1 MKTLHVF
8 RCGVED
14 LYAITEDATG
24 ANLPA
29 DLCASRWG
37 RFKSLS
43 YDGHL
48 PPWGLDVASQ
58 NRHGALLA
66 GLSQN
71 GFFISEGEALP
82 AEIMTPP
89 DHDGA

>member
-1 MKTLHVF
+1 MKTLYVF

-24 ANLPA
+24 ANLPG
-29 DLCASRWG
+29 DLCASRW
-37 RFKSLS
+37 SLMKTMS

-58 NRHGALLA
+58 TRAGALMA

-71 GFFISEGEALP
+71 GFFVSEGEALP
-82 AEIMTPP
+82 AEIIAPGER
-89 DHDGA
+89 GA

>member
-8 RCGVED
+8 RCGVEN
-14 LYAITEDATG
+14 LYGITEDATG
-24 ANLPA
+24 GNLPT
-29 DLCASRWG
+29 DLCGAIWMHMN
-37 RFKSLS
+37 SLS

-58 NRHGALLA
+58 TRHGAVLA

-82 AEIMTPP
+82 ADIMEPHKPT
-89 DHDGA
+89 A

>member
-8 RCGVED
+8 RCGAED

-29 DLCASRWG
+29 DLCSSRWEHT
-37 RFKSLS
+37 KSLS
-43 YDGHL
+43 YEGRL
-48 PPWGLDVASQ
+48 PPWGLEVASQ
-58 NRHGALLA
+58 TQQGALLA

-71 GFFISEGEALP
+71 GFFVSESGALP
-82 AEIMTPP
+82 EEFFSPHEP
-89 DHDGA
+89 DA

>member
-24 ANLPA
+24 ANLPG
-29 DLCASRWG
+29 DLCTSRWLMM
-37 RFKSLS
+37 KSLI
-43 YDGHL
+43 YEGHL

-58 NRHGALLA
+58 TRQGAMMA

-71 GFFISEGEALP
+71 GFFISEGAALP
-82 AEIMTPP
+82 AQIIAP
-89 DHDGA
+89 DQRGA

>member
-1 MKTLHVF
+1 MKQLHVF

-29 DLCASRWG
+29 ELCGSRWLLMKTTQ
-37 RFKSLS
+37 F
-43 YDGHL
+43 DGHL
-48 PPWGLDVASQ
+48 PPWGLDVVSEGKE
-58 NRHGALLA
+58 GALLA

-71 GFFISEGEALP
+71 GYFISEGNALP
-82 AEIMTPP
+82 AEIITPDP
-89 DHDGA
+89 T